1 MNRQLGENIR
11 AVLFDFD
18 GTMVNTIGSKW
29 DQHKFIARKYYDKD
43 LTDEEIALHWGKPLS
58 QLVCLLYETD
68 DAEQALANNARH
80 MNEFPKEIFSETN
93 ATLQKLKMANKVIGI
108 ITATNRMNIEH
119 DLESTGISLD
129 LIDYIQTADETEC
142 HKPNP
147 QVFDPA
153 KKWLNEKGISE
164 EEVLYV
170 GDGIQDMQAAIGA
183 GFDFI
188 GVESGLI
195 KAEQFANHGVDSV
208 PGIANLLD

>member
-18 GTMVNTIGSKW
+18 DTMVNTIGSKW